1 MCSLSHQHAFSVSTS
16 VQKCQ
21 AFISHCTT
29 PSLITTPFSFS
40 PSIREELVM
49 FSGVAEDWMKSI
61 RTQHLLSSAWTLRQ
75 EGSDHPNV
83 NHTLAKWAWVLFLW
97 SICTILSV
105 REPVLF
111 YSSSPCY
118 QKFIFQKEK
127 PNQMYRALGVGYK
140 NVFRHLKK
148 KSMYLFDFIPCIKS
162 TF

>member
-1 MCSLSHQHAFSVSTS
+1 MLGIHLSLH
-16 VQKCQ
+16 
-21 AFISHCTT
+21 
-29 PSLITTPFSFS
+29 PLPFSSPPLFFS
-40 PSIREELVM
+40 FPSIREELVM

-148 KSMYLFDFIPCIKS
+148 KINVFIWLHSVYQKHILI
-162 TF
+162 F